1 MTVELTVLKDGG
13 ILLVNDEGYPDDIKR
28 VEYYR
33 EQKLFMLVYNDQEIE
48 DELMHYEIPEH
59 MAHPVEKSPNIIIC
73 SYDQNN
79 APMAYKAPL
88 IKVGEL
94 Y

>member
-1 MTVELTVLKDGG
+1 MTVELTILNDGG
-13 ILLVNDEGYPDDIKR
+13 VLLVNDQVYPGDIKR

-33 EQKLFMLVYNDQEIE
+33 DQKLFMLVYADDTHE
-48 DELMHYEIPEH
+48 DELMHYEIPEY
-59 MAHPVEKSPNIIIC
+59 MADPVEKSPNIIIC
-73 SYDQNN
+73 SYDQDQN
-79 APMAYKAPL
+79 PSAYKAPL

>member
-1 MTVELTVLKDGG
+1 MTIELTVLNDGG
-13 ILLVNDEGYPDDIKR
+13 VLLVNAQGYPDDVKR

-33 EQKLFMLVYNDQEIE
+33 DQKLFMLVYDCDDLD
-48 DELMHYEIPEH
+48 DELMNYEIPED

-73 SYDQNN
+73 SYDQNRN
-79 APMAYKAPL
+79 PYAYKAPL
-88 IKVGEL
+88 IKIGEL

>member
-33 EQKLFMLVYNDQEIE
+33 DQKLFMLVYKNEEFE
-48 DELMHYEIPEH
+48 DELMHYEIPET

-73 SYDQNN
+73 SYDAEQN
-79 APMAYKAPL
+79 PYAYKAPL
-88 IKVGEL
+88 VKVGEL

>member
-1 MTVELTVLKDGG
+1 MTIELTVLRDGG
-13 ILLVNDEGYPDDIKR
+13 VLMVNDLGYPDDVKR

-33 EQKLFMLVYNDQEIE
+33 DQRLFKLVYQDEALE
-48 DELMHYEIPEH
+48 EELMDYEIPEEI
-59 MAHPVEKSPNIIIC
+59 AFPVERCPNIIIC
-73 SYDQNN
+73 SYDQDKN
-79 APMAYKAPL
+79 PYAYKAPL